1 MKLKRKIKRQS
12 QQESKKDIKK
22 KVGLFRKIPDFC
34 LTCNK
39 KFDKT
44 DKEMVTTWNVVVD
57 RQKEKVRLYCP
68 ECWTKAQDL
77 IKEITNG
84 QENTESDV

>member
-1 MKLKRKIKRQS
+1 MSLKRRIKRQS
-12 QQESKKDIKK
+12 LKETKSDIKK

-34 LTCNK
+34 LTCDK

-44 DKEMVTTWNVVVD
+44 DKEMVMTWNVVVD
-57 RQKEKVRLYCP
+57 REKEKVRLYCP
-68 ECWTKAQDL
+68 DCWTKAQEL

-84 QENTESDV
+84 Q